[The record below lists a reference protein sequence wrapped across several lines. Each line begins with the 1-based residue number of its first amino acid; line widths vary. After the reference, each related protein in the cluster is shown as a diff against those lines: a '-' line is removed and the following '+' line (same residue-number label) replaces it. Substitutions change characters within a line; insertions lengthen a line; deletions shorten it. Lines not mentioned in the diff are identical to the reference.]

1 MNKNSK
7 KKLNDQI
14 MKLGLEQIEE
24 NKKIQTEK
32 TISLFDSVFNR
43 FFSNIEQA
51 ERILKR

>member
-1 MNKNSK
+1 
-7 KKLNDQI
+7 

-24 NKKIQTEK
+24 NKKIKTEK
-32 TISLFDSVFNR
+32 TISLFEPIFKR